1 MRRVRTRVR
10 PAEARD
16 APLVAETILLASRSH
31 VARGAWDLCFP
42 GTEPQRLA
50 HLQAFARSERR
61 SFFHW
66 EVCLVG
72 ESDGVPG
79 AALCAVVPQEIGS
92 FDPTPTIVAELT
104 RAGWTAADLAA
115 MDRRLA
121 PFLTCVFDAA
131 PDVLMVENVATL
143 AAFRRRGLI
152 RALLER
158 ALQRG
163 RDAGCRCAQLTILIG
178 NQAAQRAYEGAGFAV
193 IAEKRS
199 PAFAAAIP
207 GCPGLALMQCDL

>member
-1 MRRVRTRVR
+1 MPTCVR

-16 APLVAETILLASRSH
+16 AALLAKTTLLASRSH
-31 VARGAWDLCFP
+31 VTRGAWDLCFP
-42 GTEPQRLA
+42 GDDAQRLQ
-50 HLQAFARSERR
+50 HLRAFALAERR

-66 EVCLVG
+66 EVCLVA
-72 ESDGVPG
+72 EDDGVAA

-92 FDPTPTIVAELT
+92 FDPTPTIVDELT
-104 RAGWTAADLAA
+104 RAGWTGADLAA

-143 AAFRRRGLI
+143 AASRRRGLI
-152 RALLER
+152 RGLLER
-158 ALQRG
+158 ALERG
-163 RDAGCRCAQLTILIG
+163 RDAGCKHAQLTILIG
-178 NQAAQRAYEGAGFAV
+178 NQAAQRAYEGVGFTV